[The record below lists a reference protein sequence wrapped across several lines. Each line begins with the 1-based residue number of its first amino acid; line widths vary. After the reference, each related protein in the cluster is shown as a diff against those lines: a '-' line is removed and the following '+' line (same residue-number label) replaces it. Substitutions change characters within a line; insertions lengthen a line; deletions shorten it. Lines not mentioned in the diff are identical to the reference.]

1 MKTASREV
9 WILAVNQLLIR
20 DWSLDL
26 AEAGFDDNEIDKY
39 WKDGLE
45 PTAFV
50 DWFAEKYDLIRF
62 DKFDQHMS
70 G

>member
-39 WKDGLE
+39 
-45 PTAFV
+45 
-50 DWFAEKYDLIRF
+50 
-62 DKFDQHMS
+62 
-70 G
+70 